1 MTLVL
6 IAAGL
11 GLLVFGGEIL
21 VRGAVSLATRL
32 GVSPLLVGLTVVG
45 FGTST
50 PELVTSLDAAFSGA
64 PGISV
69 GNVVGSN
76 IANILLILAVAALIL
91 PVAVSPKA
99 FWRDAVALALASLA
113 GTALVFTE
121 ELTRIAGVIL
131 LVGLA
136 AYIVTAFRSERS
148 GPAETATPDPVATTG
163 ILRPALLAVFGIAI
177 TIVGARL
184 LVSGAIDLA
193 SGLGVSDTLIG
204 LTIVAVG
211 TSLPELVTA
220 VIAALRR
227 QGDIAFGNVI
237 GSNIYNILGIL
248 GATAL
253 VHPIPV
259 PAEIAAFDIWVM
271 LAATLMLIVLAF
283 TGWRI
288 SRREGMAM
296 LVAYAAYTGWLVA
309 SA

>member
-76 IANILLILAVAALIL
+76 IANILLILAVAALIM

-148 GPAETATPDPVATTG
+148 GRAETAPPDPVATTG

>member
-21 VRGAVSLATRL
+21 VRGAVSLAARL

-76 IANILLILAVAALIL
+76 IANILLILAVAALIM

>member
-1 MTLVL
+1 
-6 IAAGL
+6 
-11 GLLVFGGEIL
+11 
-21 VRGAVSLATRL
+21 
-32 GVSPLLVGLTVVG
+32 
-45 FGTST
+45 
-50 PELVTSLDAAFSGA
+50 
-64 PGISV
+64 
-69 GNVVGSN
+69 VVGSN
-76 IANILLILAVAALIL
+76 IANILLILGVAAVIM

-113 GTALVFTE
+113 GAVLVFNG

-136 AYIVTAFRSERS
+136 TYIVTAFRSERS
-148 GPAETATPDPVATTG
+148 GPVETATPDPVATTG
-163 ILRPALLAVFGIAI
+163 ILRPALLAVVGIAI

-193 SGLGVSDTLIG
+193 RGLGVSDALIG

-271 LAATLMLIVLAF
+271 LAATLTLIVLAF

-288 SRREGMAM
+288 SRREGVAM
-296 LVAYAAYTGWLVA
+296 LAAYAAYTGWLVA